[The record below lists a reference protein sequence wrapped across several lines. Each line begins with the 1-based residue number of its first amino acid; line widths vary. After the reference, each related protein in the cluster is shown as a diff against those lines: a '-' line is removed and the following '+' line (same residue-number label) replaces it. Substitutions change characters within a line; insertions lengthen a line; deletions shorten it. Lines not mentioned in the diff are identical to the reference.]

1 MKSWKRYF
9 HENVGSLIVINLMLA
24 AVAFLKDMVYAVY
37 FGTTAAADALGL
49 AYFITDTMANG
60 LLAAALGAACVPQFA
75 KLAALGKKEQLRQ
88 TMRNTIA
95 VVVCSTMLLAAGF
108 ALVGQGM
115 TGWIGP
121 GLAPSEQVISRNLL
135 LILLPILVFFP
146 LSAVFASMLQ
156 VWGRFNV
163 PAIGPVLFNAVLLV
177 IIAGAYGF
185 RIPQIYGVYVY
196 AFSIVLGGLLMLLL
210 TWYVWWK
217 HRKTMESEAVQ
228 VEMEK
233 RGHDRL
239 DASGIS
245 RVFVPYLLILISMYS
260 VSFVER
266 YLASQLGTGTIAGLN
281 YAYRVSQFPMWVF
294 VAAVSAVVLPSMSK
308 WISLRE
314 WTRLRKQL
322 VTSLLWILIV
332 TVPTALL
339 FYIARDPLI
348 SLLFLRGSFDE
359 ASLRT
364 TSDMLAGFS
373 LSIVGQGISTIILRF
388 YLALGTMYV
397 PLAIFIV
404 SAAANIGLN
413 FYLVPIMGSPGIG
426 YAAACGWVIN
436 ALMLIICLFLTLR
449 SHAKEEGVLVY
460 EQVLGHHSRL

>member
-24 AVAFLKDMVYAVY
+24 AVAFLKDMVYAMY

-75 KLAALGKKEQLRQ
+75 KLAALGKKERLRR
-88 TMRNTIA
+88 TLRNTTG
-95 VVVCSTMLLAAGF
+95 VVAFSTVLLAAGF
-108 ALVGQGM
+108 VFLGQGM
-115 TGWIGP
+115 TEWIRP
-121 GLAPSEQVISRNLL
+121 DLTPAEQMMSWNLL
-135 LILLPILVFFP
+135 LILLPIVVFFP

-156 VWGRFNV
+156 VRGRFNI
-163 PAIGPVLFNAVLLV
+163 PAIGPVLFNIVLLV
-177 IIAGAYGF
+177 IIAWAYGV
-185 RIPQIYGVYVY
+185 RIPQSYGVYVY

-210 TWYVWWK
+210 TWYVWWR

-233 RGHDRL
+233 RGYDRL

-245 RVFVPYLLILISMYS
+245 KVFVPYLFILISMYS

-266 YLASQLGTGTIAGLN
+266 YLASQQGTGTISGLN

-314 WTRLRKQL
+314 WTKIRKQM
-322 VTSLLWILIV
+322 VTSLLWILAV
-332 TVPTALL
+332 TVPTAIL
-339 FYIARDPLI
+339 FYTARDPLI
-348 SLLFLRGSFDE
+348 SLLFLRGSFDYT
-359 ASLRT
+359 SLRT

-373 LSIVGQGISTIILRF
+373 LSIIGQGISTIILRF
-388 YLALGTMYV
+388 YLALGKMYV

-404 SAAANIGLN
+404 SAAFNIVLD
-413 FYLVPIMGSPGIG
+413 FYFIRIYGSPGLG
-426 YAAACGWVIN
+426 YGAACGWGIN
-436 ALMLIICLFLTLR
+436 ALMLMICLFLTLR
-449 SHAKEEGVLVY
+449 SQAKEKGAVTY
-460 EQVLGHHSRL
+460 EQVLGHHSRI